1 MNEGAIMQVVTQAVT
16 RAALVIV
23 FLTAA
28 VPGWCAS
35 DEVAGGKPLTLEEC
49 VVIALQNNPQITISE
64 QGVVTAQAGLTRA
77 RSSYYPQ
84 LSLSATEA
92 VSDGR
97 FDAAGDDGTERQEE
111 VDVVLRQTLWERGR
125 ADSVAESQAAS
136 EATAWGH
143 AATIQGL
150 VDQVAADY
158 YALLAVQQLVG
169 VAESG
174 VEAAQ
179 SHLEQVKARIEV
191 GATAEVDAFPAE
203 DDLARAE
210 LDLIDAR
217 SGVRLAAA
225 ALRNSMGVPQQTEF
239 ELAEAPPLEGTKTPS
254 LGEALAVAQERRPEV
269 LSSRASLQG
278 SGKALNLAK
287 IRRGPLADL
296 SGEYDWGYTDWEAR
310 DGAWDLRLSLGWPL
324 FDGYSTEAD
333 VVAARAGLRRSEA
346 DLQRTLNQV
355 GLEVQTAL
363 VSVERAW
370 ERVAA
375 SQKSVAAAD
384 ARMRAAEGK
393 YQQGVGIFIEVID
406 ARTALT
412 QAQASEVR
420 AQYDYRTALV
430 ALDRALGTLRVP
442 AVEED

>member
-1 MNEGAIMQVVTQAVT
+1 MRRVDRAIS
-16 RAALVIV
+16 RAALLVA
-23 FLTAA
+23 LLAA
-28 VPGWCAS
+28 SVPGRCAS
-35 DEVAGGKPLTLEEC
+35 EEIAGGQPLTLEKC
-49 VVIALQNNPQITISE
+49 IVTALQNNPQITISE
-64 QGVVTAQAGLTRA
+64 QGVITAQTGLTRA

-84 LSLSATEA
+84 LSLSASES
-92 VSDGR
+92 VGDGR
-97 FDAAGDDGTERQEE
+97 FDAAGDDGAERQEE

-125 ADSVAESQAAS
+125 ADSVAESRASSQATQW
-136 EATAWGH
+136 EH

-158 YALLAVQQLVG
+158 YALLAARQLVG
-169 VAESG
+169 VAEGGMES
-174 VEAAQ
+174 AQ

-191 GATAEVDAFPAE
+191 GAAAEVDVFPAE

-225 ALRNSMGVPQQTEF
+225 ALRNSMGVSQETQF
-239 ELAEAPPLEGTKTPS
+239 ELAEAPPLEGAKIPS
-254 LGEALAVAQERRPEV
+254 LREALAVAQERRPEV
-269 LSSRASLQG
+269 LSSQASLRASG
-278 SGKALNLAK
+278 RALNLAK
-287 IRRGPLADL
+287 IRRGPLADV

-324 FDGYSTEAD
+324 FDGYSTKAD
-333 VVAARAGLRRSEA
+333 VVAGRAGLRRSEA
-346 DLQRTLNQV
+346 DLQRTMNQV
-355 GLEVQTAL
+355 GLEVETAL

-370 ERVAA
+370 ERVSA

-384 ARMRAAEGK
+384 ARMRAAEGQ

-412 QAQASEVR
+412 EAQASEVR
-420 AQYDYRTALV
+420 ARYDYRTALV
-430 ALDRALGTLRVP
+430 ALERALGTLRVP

>member
-1 MNEGAIMQVVTQAVT
+1 MQVVNRAVSRT
-16 RAALVIV
+16 ALVV
-23 FLTAA
+23 ALLMAA

-35 DEVAGGKPLTLEEC
+35 DELVSGQPLTLEEC

-64 QGVVTAQAGLTRA
+64 QGLITAQTRVTRA

-97 FDAAGDDGTERQEE
+97 FDAAGGDGTERQEE

-125 ADSVAESQAAS
+125 ADSVAESRAAS
-136 EATAWGH
+136 EATQWQH
-143 AATIQGL
+143 AATLQGL

-158 YALLAVQQLVG
+158 YGLLAAQQLVG
-169 VAESG
+169 VAEGGMES
-174 VEAAQ
+174 AQ

-239 ELAEAPPLEGTKTPS
+239 ELAEAPPLEGTKRPS
-254 LGEALAVAQERRPEV
+254 LEEALAVAQESRPEV
-269 LSSRASLQG
+269 LSSRASLRG

-287 IRRGPLADL
+287 IRRGPLVDV

-310 DGAWDLRLSLGWPL
+310 DGAWDLRLSLGYPL

-333 VVAARAGLRRSEA
+333 EVAARAGLRRSEA

-370 ERVAA
+370 ERVGA

>member
-1 MNEGAIMQVVTQAVT
+1 MQVVTQAVT

-35 DEVAGGKPLTLEEC
+35 DELVNGQPLTLDEC

-64 QGVVTAQAGLTRA
+64 QGLITAQARVTRA

-84 LSLSATEA
+84 LALSATEA

-97 FDAAGDDGTERQEE
+97 SDVAGDAGTERQEQ
-111 VDVVLRQTLWERGR
+111 VDLVLRQTLWERGR

-136 EATAWGH
+136 EATQWQH
-143 AATIQGL
+143 ASTIQGL

-191 GATAEVDAFPAE
+191 GATAEVDVFPAE

-210 LDLIDAR
+210 LDQIDAR

-239 ELAEAPPLEGTKTPS
+239 ELAEALPLEGTKMPS
-254 LGEALAVAQERRPEV
+254 LEEALAVAQERRPEV
-269 LSSRASLQG
+269 LSSLASLRG
-278 SGKALNLAK
+278 SGRALKLAK
-287 IRRGPLADL
+287 IRRGPLADV

-333 VVAARAGLRRSEA
+333 VVAARAGLKRSEA
-346 DLQRTLNQV
+346 ELQRTLNQV
-355 GLEVQTAL
+355 GLDVQTAL

-370 ERVAA
+370 ERVGA

-412 QAQASEVR
+412 QAQASDVR

-430 ALDRALGTLRVP
+430 ALERALGTLQVP

>member
-1 MNEGAIMQVVTQAVT
+1 MQVVYRAVS
-16 RAALVIV
+16 RAVLVMAL
-23 FLTAA
+23 LTAA
-28 VPGWCAS
+28 VPGRCAS
-35 DEVAGGKPLTLEEC
+35 DELVSGQPLTLEEC
-49 VVIALQNNPQITISE
+49 VVIALENNPQITISE
-64 QGVVTAQAGLTRA
+64 QGLITAQTRVTRA

-97 FDAAGDDGTERQEE
+97 FDAAGGDGTERQEAA
-111 VDVVLRQTLWERGR
+111 DVVLRQTLWERGR
-125 ADSVAESQAAS
+125 ADSVAESRAAS
-136 EATAWGH
+136 EATQWQH
-143 AATIQGL
+143 AATLQGL

-158 YALLAVQQLVG
+158 YGLLAAQQLVG
-169 VAESG
+169 VAEGGMES
-174 VEAAQ
+174 AQ

-191 GATAEVDAFPAE
+191 GATAEVDVFPAE

-225 ALRNSMGVPQQTEF
+225 ALRNSMGVSQETEI
-239 ELAEAPPLEGTKTPS
+239 ELAPAAPLEGMETPS
-254 LGEALAVAQERRPEV
+254 LKEALAVAQEIRPEV
-269 LSSRASLQG
+269 LSSLASLQG

-296 SGEYDWGYTDWEAR
+296 SREYDWGYTDWEAR

-333 VVAARAGLRRSEA
+333 VVAGRAGLRRSEA
-346 DLQRTLNQV
+346 DLQRTMNQV
-355 GLEVQTAL
+355 GLEVETAL

-370 ERVAA
+370 ERVSA

-384 ARMRAAEGK
+384 ARMRAAEGQ

-412 QAQASEVR
+412 EAQASEVR
-420 AQYDYRTALV
+420 ARYDYRTALV
-430 ALDRALGTLRVP
+430 ALERALGTLRVP

>member
-1 MNEGAIMQVVTQAVT
+1 MNEGLMMRMVDRAMS
-16 RAALVIV
+16 RAALAVAL
-23 FLTAA
+23 LTVAA
-28 VPGWCAS
+28 VPVWCAS
-35 DEVAGGKPLTLEEC
+35 DDIAGGQPLSLEKC
-49 VVIALQNNPQITISE
+49 IIIALQNNPQITMSE
-64 QGVVTAQAGLTRA
+64 QGVITAQAGLTRA

-92 VSDGR
+92 VSDRRLDPALG
-97 FDAAGDDGTERQEE
+97 DGTEREEE
-111 VDVVLRQTLWERGR
+111 VDFVLRQTLWERGR
-125 ADSVAESQAAS
+125 ADSVAESRAAS
-136 EATAWGH
+136 EATEWGH

-150 VDQVAADY
+150 VDQVAADHY
-158 YALLAVQQLVG
+158 GLLAAQQLVG
-169 VAESG
+169 VAEGGMES
-174 VEAAQ
+174 AQ
-179 SHLEQVKARIEV
+179 SHLGEVKARIEV
-191 GATAEVDAFPAE
+191 GAAAEVDVFPAE

-225 ALRNSMGVPQQTEF
+225 ALRNSMGLSQETEV
-239 ELAEAPPLEGTKTPS
+239 ELVEAPPLEGAKIPS
-254 LGEALAVAQERRPEV
+254 LDEALAVAQEKRPEL
-269 LSSRASLQG
+269 LSSRASLRA
-278 SGKALNLAK
+278 SGKGLRLAK
-287 IRRGPLADL
+287 IGRGPLL
-296 SGEYDWGYTDWEAR
+296 GVSGEYDWGYTDWEAR

-324 FDGYSTEAD
+324 FDGYATEAD
-333 VVAARAGLRRSEA
+333 VVAARAGLKRSEA
-346 DLQRTLNQV
+346 ELQRTLNQV

-420 AQYDYRTALV
+420 A
-430 ALDRALGTLRVP
+430 
-442 AVEED
+442 